1 MPSSEIRTEEKHEGH
16 RTQSGFMGK
25 DGAIFFGNS
34 ICCSGP
40 LLGVL
45 SIKKY

>member
-16 RTQSGFMGK
+16 RTQSGFIGK
-25 DGAIFFGNS
+25 DGTIFFGNS
-34 ICCSGP
+34 IGCSVP